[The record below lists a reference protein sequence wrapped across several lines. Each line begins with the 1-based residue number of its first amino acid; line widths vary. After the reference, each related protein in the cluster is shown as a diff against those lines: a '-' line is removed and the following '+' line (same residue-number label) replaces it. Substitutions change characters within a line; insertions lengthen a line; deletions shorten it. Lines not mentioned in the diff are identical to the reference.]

1 MKIST
6 EFYGRLKEEFSQSPI
21 ELTIEGNTT
30 IEAIYLQLCSSHQI
44 TPNTQ
49 VIKPILNDTFADWQD
64 RVSAHD
70 VIGFFPP
77 AAGG

>member
-6 EFYGRLKEEFSQSPI
+6 EFYGRLKEEFSQLPI
-21 ELTIEGNTT
+21 ELNVEADST
-30 IEAIYLQLCSSHQI
+30 IEAIYLQLCASHQS
-44 TPNTQ
+44 TPDTQ
-49 VIKPILNDTFADWQD
+49 VIKPILNDTFAEWQD
-64 RVSAHD
+64 KVSAHD